1 MCAIYWLVQW
11 FIDYHRGCMYK
22 TLHLLLKKL
31 QVDRENTVYF
41 TIQTQHTILQSFF
54 LNILQQIGFLI
65 LTHQGENVDF
75 VGVFSP
81 RILTL
86 MCKRTCSTFFFVNS
100 DRVPAVWLFSPRC
113 KWKFRSKHPCPWD
126 NKLEFMSKLVNHLCH
141 QSWTIY
147 NNNWIHKLFQ

>member
-1 MCAIYWLVQW
+1 
-11 FIDYHRGCMYK
+11 MYK

-75 VGVFSP
+75 VG
-81 RILTL
+81 
-86 MCKRTCSTFFFVNS
+86 FFPSHTNADVQTYMQHIF
-100 DRVPAVWLFSPRC
+100 L
-113 KWKFRSKHPCPWD
+113 
-126 NKLEFMSKLVNHLCH
+126 
-141 QSWTIY
+141 
-147 NNNWIHKLFQ
+147 